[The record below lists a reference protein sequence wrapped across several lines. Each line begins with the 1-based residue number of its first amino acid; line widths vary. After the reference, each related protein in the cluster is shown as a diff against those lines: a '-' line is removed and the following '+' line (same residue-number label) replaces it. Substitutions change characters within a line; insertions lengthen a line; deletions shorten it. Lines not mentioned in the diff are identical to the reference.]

1 MTNLYSIKNE
11 NIDTVETTLMITSNL
26 KNVLTFST
34 SSVVN
39 PDTPAYDFVPPK
51 VHIS

>member
-1 MTNLYSIKNE
+1 MINLYSIKNE

-39 PDTPAYDFVPPK
+39 TDTPVYDFLLPK
-51 VHIS
+51 VHTS